1 MKREKLNWITLANV
15 NVLKC
20 GRYESWWRFWKETN
34 IKCSR
39 GLWLFRR
46 FRHSW
51 NKVNLIIYECFDVES
66 EGNSI
71 CTNEKRLYGIGW
83 KKKKI
88 VFEVETEIEEL
99 IWKLSNWK
107 LYNLKMYDDK
117 YKFWIVILEGRSNI
131 YKKEKFWL
139 RLYEIIFVDACANNL
154 EINSLCSFH
163 KYHYKFSILLY
174 VIQRKII
181 LIFRF
186 NNWSPNLSV
195 NYCILYLTHFF

>member
-1 MKREKLNWITLANV
+1 MNRDEGFGRRQILNVRGVCGYFVDLGILGIKWTWFLPFMNV
-15 NVLKC
+15 SMLRVKGIPFVRMRN
-20 GRYESWWRFWKETN
+20 GYT
-34 IKCSR
+34 
-39 GLWLFRR
+39 GL
-46 FRHSW
+46 
-51 NKVNLIIYECFDVES
+51 IE
-66 EGNSI
+66 
-71 CTNEKRLYGIGW
+71 